1 MEIKTNASTHQLL
14 LLDESI
20 CSFLSKNNCLGHI
33 MVVLGNPAKEIKLD
47 CRYIIIRDNRKK
59 VEYDCRDM

>member
-1 MEIKTNASTHQLL
+1 
-14 LLDESI
+14 
-20 CSFLSKNNCLGHI
+20 
-33 MVVLGNPAKEIKLD
+33 MVVLGNPAKEIKPD